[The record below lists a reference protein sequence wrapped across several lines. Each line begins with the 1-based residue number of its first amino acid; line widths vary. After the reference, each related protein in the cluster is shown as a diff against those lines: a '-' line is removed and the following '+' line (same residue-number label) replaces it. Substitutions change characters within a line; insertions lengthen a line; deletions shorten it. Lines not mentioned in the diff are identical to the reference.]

1 MWNSPPRTPLEV
13 TFEDNNSEPGT
24 ITPEYDAISPV
35 VAHLEKLAVTHKDE
49 HSEDSATTE
58 YETSM
63 ESNTFVEN
71 SSPPESPIEAF
82 LLRPET
88 PKQPY
93 NPWNSEAKVIVRSG
107 QAFTSSEMNLM
118 SLAVAEARHNGELP
132 GTTETTLD
140 ANAIADDF
148 NSLVHLRRVRGN
160 HLDHAPPSYVRLRE
174 QITLGIQQRAASQER
189 ESQQEAARRVNH
201 YLQAVED
208 EQRYYHATNAM
219 VRRPTQQDFI
229 NIDDDMCS
237 MVEHIIEQGIADATG
252 PLRMNLKQQSEMFQ
266 QQRHFIQCQ
275 DRTLQQHNGL
285 TLQQERA
292 VQKHKDLVK
301 RQAGTLQHYSD
312 LLQQHHNLAQRQDY
326 AIQQHGYA
334 LQQQNDLTQ
343 QQAGVLQKQSNL
355 VERQDH
361 ALQQQNSLAQQ
372 HAGFLQQ
379 QDYALQRQYDLLQ
392 NQSYSLR
399 TESRFFKKQ
408 NDALE
413 KQNQAVRE
421 QLDVQSAHLA
431 RMQDLLEPHA
441 YNNHA
446 TAQNLAS
453 ANQLVNNLSNELPQV
468 IKKAVEVTIEE
479 TARLHARQALE
490 SAVEIWQLGVRK
502 NMSVT
507 QSESTSDVSMET
519 LDKLELDTEA
529 SATAAKKPGKKQK
542 KATTHSEAIE
552 RSERS
557 SLYRMVSK
565 FKRRRIARN

>member
-1 MWNSPPRTPLEV
+1 MWTSSPPRTPLEV

-24 ITPEYDAISPV
+24 ITPEYDAMSPV

-49 HSEDSATTE
+49 HVEDSATTE
-58 YETSM
+58 YEPSLETNS
-63 ESNTFVEN
+63 FVGN
-71 SSPPESPIEAF
+71 NSPPESPIEAF

-93 NPWNSEAKVIVRSG
+93 NPWNSEAKVTVRSG
-107 QAFTSSEMNLM
+107 QAFTNSEINLM

-160 HLDHAPPSYVRLRE
+160 HLDHAPPSYVHLRE

-208 EQRYYHATNAM
+208 EQRYYRATNAM
-219 VRRPTQQDFI
+219 VRRPTQQGFI
-229 NIDDDMCS
+229 NVDDDMCS
-237 MVEHIIEQGIADATG
+237 MVEHTIEQGIADATG
-252 PLRMNLKQQSEMFQ
+252 PLRMNLKQQGDVFKQQGEMLQHQNVILQ
-266 QQRHFIQCQ
+266 QHDHFIQCQ
-275 DRTLQQHNGL
+275 DHTLQQQSGL

-312 LLQQHHNLAQRQDY
+312 LLQQHHNLAQRQD
-326 AIQQHGYA
+326 
-334 LQQQNDLTQ
+334 N
-343 QQAGVLQKQSNL
+343 
-355 VERQDH
+355 

-490 SAVEIWQLGVRK
+490 SAVEIWQQGVRR

-507 QSESTSDVSMET
+507 QSESTSDVSMDT
-519 LDKLELDTEA
+519 LVKHELDTEA
-529 SATAAKKPGKKQK
+529 SAIVAKKPGKKQK
-542 KATTHSEAIE
+542 KATTHSEVIE

>member
-1 MWNSPPRTPLEV
+1 MWNPSPPRTPLEV

-24 ITPEYDAISPV
+24 ITPEYDAMSPV
-35 VAHLEKLAVTHKDE
+35 VAHLEKLAVTHKDGYV
-49 HSEDSATTE
+49 EDSAATE
-58 YETSM
+58 YQPSLQN
-63 ESNTFVEN
+63 NTFVEN
-71 SSPPESPIEAF
+71 SSPPGSPIEAF

-93 NPWNSEAKVIVRSG
+93 NPWNSEAKVTVRSG
-107 QAFTSSEMNLM
+107 QAFTNSEINLM

-132 GTTETTLD
+132 GTTEATLD

-160 HLDHAPPSYVRLRE
+160 HLDHAPPSYVHLRE

-201 YLQAVED
+201 YLQAVKD

-229 NIDDDMCS
+229 NVDDDMCS
-237 MVEHIIEQGIADATG
+237 MVEHTIEQGIADATG
-252 PLRMNLKQQSEMFQ
+252 PLRMNLKHQGDMFKQQSEMFQ
-266 QQRHFIQCQ
+266 QQSHFIQCQ
-275 DRTLQQHNGL
+275 DHTLQQQNEL

-301 RQAGTLQHYSD
+301 RQTGTLQHYSD

-326 AIQQHGYA
+326 AIQQHI
-334 LQQQNDLTQ
+334 DLN
-343 QQAGVLQKQSNL
+343 QKQSNL

-421 QLDVQSAHLA
+421 QLDVQSAHIA

-453 ANQLVNNLSNELPQV
+453 ANQLVNNLSNELPEV

-479 TARLHARQALE
+479 TARLHARQAIE
-490 SAVEIWQLGVRK
+490 SAVEIWQQGVRR

-507 QSESTSDVSMET
+507 QSESTSDVSMDT
-519 LDKLELDTEA
+519 LNKPELDTEA
-529 SATAAKKPGKKQK
+529 STTAAKKPGKKQK
-542 KATTHSEAIE
+542 KATTHSEVVE

-565 FKRRRIARN
+565 FKRRRIARD

>member
-63 ESNTFVEN
+63 ESNTFVKN

-93 NPWNSEAKVIVRSG
+93 NPWNSEAKVTVRSG

-160 HLDHAPPSYVRLRE
+160 HLDHAPPSYVHLRE

-229 NIDDDMCS
+229 NVDDDMCS
-237 MVEHIIEQGIADATG
+237 MVEHTIEQGIADATG

-312 LLQQHHNLAQRQDY
+312 LLQQHRNLAQRQDY
-326 AIQQHGYA
+326 AI
-334 LQQQNDLTQ
+334 QQQNDLTQ
-343 QQAGVLQKQSNL
+343 QQAGVLQK
-355 VERQDH
+355 
-361 ALQQQNSLAQQ
+361 QNSLAQQ

-507 QSESTSDVSMET
+507 QSESTSDVSIDT
-519 LDKLELDTEA
+519 LDKPELDTEA
-529 SATAAKKPGKKQK
+529 STIASKKPGKKQK